1 MDGWWPWME
10 HHAWNMIYRN
20 LMDWWLLQCEY
31 QHRTFGKVC
40 MDVWDKPY
48 VTCWFGYVW
57 LCFGEPELMVF
68 MSSFVSRG
76 KQCCAIGRPESACSV
91 YRTKQMCTPPQAA
104 LRKHGKTGDGRVKP
118 GSNHLKILKPRTSA
132 CSKPRIATETCE
144 HCGSWILLQ
153 VAEICPKRVL
163 ISFFTYRHDQ
173 QD

>member
-1 MDGWWPWME
+1 MHETWFTETWWTDGFYNVSTNIEHLGRSAWMSGTNRMW
-10 HHAWNMIYRN
+10 HA
-20 LMDWWLLQCEY
+20 
-31 QHRTFGKVC
+31 
-40 MDVWDKPY
+40 
-48 VTCWFGYVW
+48 WFGYVW

>member
-1 MDGWWPWME
+1 MHDGHGFTETWWTNGFYNVSTNIEHLGRSEWMSGTNRMW
-10 HHAWNMIYRN
+10 HAW
-20 LMDWWLLQCEY
+20 
-31 QHRTFGKVC
+31 FG
-40 MDVWDKPY
+40 DVW
-48 VTCWFGYVW
+48 W
-57 LCFGEPELMVF
+57 CFGEPELMVF
-68 MSSFVSRG
+68 MSSFVARG

-118 GSNHLKILKPRTSA
+118 GSNHLKIFKPRTSA